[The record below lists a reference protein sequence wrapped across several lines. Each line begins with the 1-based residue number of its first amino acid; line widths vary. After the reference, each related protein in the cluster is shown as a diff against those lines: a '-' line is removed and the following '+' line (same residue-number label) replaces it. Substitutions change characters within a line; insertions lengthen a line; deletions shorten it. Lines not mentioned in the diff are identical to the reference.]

1 MNKFTPKLGQDPAY
15 MKDPDPRSQPYE
27 FQLTPQEND
36 VAILARLDIERM
48 KRASNQFTPGI
59 VATELSP
66 SELSDDERKAFG
78 L

>member
-1 MNKFTPKLGQDPAY
+1 MTRFTPKLGQDPAY
-15 MKDPDPRSQPYE
+15 MKDPDPRSEPLS
-27 FQLTPQEND
+27 FTLTPQEKD

-48 KRASNQFTPGI
+48 KRASNQFVPGI

-66 SELSDDERKAFG
+66 TELTDDERKAFG

>member
-1 MNKFTPKLGQDPAY
+1 MTRFTPKLGQDPAY
-15 MKDPDPRSQPYE
+15 MKDPDERSKPYE
-27 FQLTPQEND
+27 FTLSPAERD

-48 KRASNQFTPGI
+48 KRASNQFVPGI

-66 SELSDDERKAFG
+66 EDLTAAEREAFG